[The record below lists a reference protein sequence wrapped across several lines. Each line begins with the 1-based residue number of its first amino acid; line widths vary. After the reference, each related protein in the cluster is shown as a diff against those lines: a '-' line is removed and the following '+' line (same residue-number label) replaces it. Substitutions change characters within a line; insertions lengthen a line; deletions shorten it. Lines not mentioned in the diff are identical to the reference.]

1 MGVPGGSDVFSTAS
15 DSLNGGFMSSETS
28 FGELTHVGLRE
39 IWPREATDF
48 TPWLAGHLSELGNA
62 LGMDIEVVDQEANVG
77 DFSLDILARDLGSA
91 RSVIIENQL
100 SPTDHDHLG
109 KLITYAAGFNASII
123 IWVSESLREEHRQA
137 IDWLNQRTDN
147 ETYFF
152 GVVVEVVRIDDSNPA
167 IRFELAA
174 SPNEWQKN
182 RKRQA
187 SSSSTSTKGMRYRS
201 YFQDLI
207 DELRETHRFTSAKA
221 GQPQNWYSFSS
232 GYTGLTY
239 GANFTQDGKARAELY
254 IDLGDHVKNDF
265 VFEKLRDDKD
275 SIEKGLGQPIS
286 WEALETRRASRLALY
301 REGSI
306 EESDSRLEEIKRWHI
321 QQLLNLKS
329 VLGARIRIIHKEA
342 ASLQ

>member
-1 MGVPGGSDVFSTAS
+1 MITDA
-15 DSLNGGFMSSETS
+15 S

-39 IWPREATDF
+39 IWPHEATDF

-62 LGMDIEVVDQEANVG
+62 LGMDIELVDQEASVG

-137 IDWLNQRTDN
+137 IDWLNQRTDSD
-147 ETYFF
+147 TYFF
-152 GVVVEVVRIDDSNPA
+152 GVVVEVVRIDDSKPA

-187 SSSSTSTKGMRYRS
+187 SSSSLSTKGMRYRS

-207 DELRETHRFTSAKA
+207 DELRETHHFTSARA

-232 GYTGLTY
+232 GCTGLTY

-254 IDLGDHVKNDF
+254 IDLGDPEKNKF
-265 VFEKLRDDKD
+265 VFNRLLEDKD
-275 SIEKGLGQPIS
+275 GIEQSLGQSVS
-286 WEALETRRASRLALY
+286 WEALENRRASRLALY
-301 REGSI
+301 RDGSI
-306 EESDSRLEEIKRWHI
+306 EDSDAGLEDIKQWHI
-321 QQLLNLKS
+321 QQLLKLKS
-329 VLGARIRIIHKEA
+329 VLGASIKVLHKEA
-342 ASLQ
+342 ASLQQEP